1 MHHSK
6 PKVVVCGSINM
17 DLVVRTPKLPAPG
30 QTLIAHALTE
40 VPGGK
45 GANQAVAAARL
56 GTSVEM
62 IGCVGDDGFGTSLLR
77 SLQHESIDTQHIANK
92 AGSSGVAV
100 VSVDDSG
107 ENSIM
112 VVPGANGKLGI
123 EDVDRA
129 EASIR
134 EASWAMTQLEIPI
147 ATVEHFVR
155 LCRKHGTKVILNPA
169 PVGGAIPESLFQ
181 VDLLC
186 PNQTETAL
194 LLECEP
200 PQTVDQ
206 AIRAAER
213 LLDRGASRVVI
224 TLGSLGAIA
233 AESDLLGRREFRWIE
248 PFSVVPVDTVAAGDA
263 FLGALVG
270 ELAKD
275 RSLVEACRYAA
286 AAAAHCVT
294 VHGAQP
300 SLPTPADVQAIL
312 RR

>member
-1 MHHSK
+1 MHDPQ

-17 DLVVRTPKLPAPG
+17 DLVVRTPKLPSPG
-30 QTLIAHALTE
+30 ETLIAHALAE

-56 GTSVEM
+56 GARVRM
-62 IGCVGDDGFGTSLLR
+62 IGCVGEDGFGSWLMRQL
-77 SLQHESIDTQHIANK
+77 HDECIDTQHIATK

-134 EASWAMTQLEIPI
+134 EATWAMTQLEIPI

-155 LCRKHGTKVILNPA
+155 VCRKHGTRVILNPA
-169 PVGGAIPESLFQ
+169 PVGGAFPESLFQ

-194 LLECEP
+194 LLQCDP
-200 PQTVDQ
+200 PRTVDQ
-206 AIRAAER
+206 AKQAGEK

-224 TLGSLGAIA
+224 TLGSLGAMA
-233 AESDLLGRREFRWIE
+233 AQSDLNGRREFRWIE

-286 AAAAHCVT
+286 AAAAHSVT
-294 VHGAQP
+294 VRGAQP
-300 SLPTPADVQAIL
+300 SLPTPSDVQAIL
-312 RR
+312 KR